1 MSNHIGSST
10 IYRTI
15 LPNNQAL
22 SRIRSV
28 SLSKEAK
35 HRLRIIEYY
44 LKTRNV
50 SLICRH
56 YGICRSYFYKW
67 FNRFNPKYL
76 ASLEDLSR
84 RPKHVRQATYN
95 HELIRTVRKLRTDY
109 PRYSANKL
117 AVILKRDFNIC
128 YSAATIGRI
137 IKKFCLYFSAVIRAA
152 KKRSKRAVK
161 AWIKRK
167 PYNLKANGPHKV
179 IEFDMKHIWSGG
191 STQYAFVAVDIF
203 SKEAVIHAASRPSSY
218 QAKLALEQV
227 LTRFGK
233 DICIVNDNGSE
244 NFKHA
249 YDYLK
254 DQNITQYFARP
265 RTPKDKPHVENL
277 IGKLQQECLDK
288 DRSLKTIPELQDQIN
303 HWLNDYHFFR
313 PHQALKYLTPHEFC
327 DTLNITIPQLKLST
341 M

>member
-1 MSNHIGSST
+1 MSNRIGSST
-10 IYRTI
+10 IYVSI

-22 SRIRSV
+22 SRIKSV

-35 HRLRIIEYY
+35 HRLKIIEYY
-44 LKTRNV
+44 LGCNNV
-50 SLICRH
+50 SLTCRH

-67 FNRFNPKYL
+67 YNRFNPKDL
-76 ASLEDLSR
+76 NSLENLSR
-84 RPKHVRQATYN
+84 RPRQVRKATYDYGLVN
-95 HELIRTVRKLRTDY
+95 TVRKLRMDY

-117 AVILKRDFNIC
+117 SVILKRDFNIH
-128 YSAATIGRI
+128 YSAATIGRV
-137 IKKFCLYFSAVIRAA
+137 IKKFNLYFSAVIKAA
-152 KKRSKRAVK
+152 KNRSKRAVK
-161 AWIKRK
+161 AWVKRK
-167 PYNLKANGPHKV
+167 PYNLKAHNPHEV
-179 IEFDMKHIWSGG
+179 IEFDMKHIWCSG

-203 SKEAVIHAASRPSSY
+203 SKEAVIHVASRPSSY

-249 YDYLK
+249 YEFLK
-254 DQNITQYFARP
+254 DQDITQYFARP

-277 IGKLQQECLDK
+277 IGKLQQECLDEDK
-288 DRSLKTIPELQDQIN
+288 SRKTVAELQDQIN
-303 HWLNDYHFFR
+303 RWLNDYHFFR
-313 PHQALKYLTPHEFC
+313 PHQALNYLTPDEYC
-327 DTLNITIPQLKLST
+327 AKLNLTIPRVRVST